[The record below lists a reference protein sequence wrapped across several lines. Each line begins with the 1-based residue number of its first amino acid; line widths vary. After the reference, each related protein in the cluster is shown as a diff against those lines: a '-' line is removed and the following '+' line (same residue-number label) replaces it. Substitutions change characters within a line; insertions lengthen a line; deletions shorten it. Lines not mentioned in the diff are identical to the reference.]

1 MNKYMA
7 TVVVYNR
14 EFLLSTATPE
24 SLQQPTL
31 RSREEESQTIASSV
45 VRTALEREDPKEEV
59 CLKGKKGILTHFY
72 IGISTYYFA
81 STTTT

>member
-1 MNKYMA
+1 MNKDMA
-7 TVVVYNR
+7 TVVVYDR

-45 VRTALEREDPKEEV
+45 VITACERRFKGSVDKE
-59 CLKGKKGILTHFY
+59 KGDFNTILHRN
-72 IGISTYYFA
+72 
-81 STTTT
+81 